1 MAVVHTAMAT
11 ERLDSRALGLACGLL
26 WSGGVVV
33 LGITARVGW
42 GDRWQRLLADVYR
55 GYDES
60 ASGLV
65 VGGLWAFLDG
75 FTGGVLLGWLYNRL
89 RRPDA
94 EPPSAE
100 GW

>member
-1 MAVVHTAMAT
+1 MTT
-11 ERLDSRALGLACGLL
+11 TRLDSAAFGLACGLL
-26 WSGGVVV
+26 WAGGVVV
-33 LGITARVGW
+33 LGITARIGW

-60 ASGLV
+60 ASGLL

-75 FTGGVLLGWLYNRL
+75 FLGGYVLAVLYNRA
-89 RRPDA
+89 RRVTGGR
-94 EPPSAE
+94 SRIE